1 MSKETDLKVQFH
13 RSGQGEPFVLLHCLG
28 VDRALWAHAGL
39 NLLQG
44 FEQLAYD
51 FPGHGSAPV
60 PSSGYSIEDL
70 AQALHRA
77 VQAEGISQV
86 SLCGISLGG
95 LAAQCLAADH
105 PELVSKL
112 VLVDTTP
119 RYTDEMRTVWHNRA
133 GIARRDGVAA
143 MIPHLLEVWFTPD
156 YTAAEPPA
164 VQYVKSCFR
173 SASGEGYALAC
184 EALAGADL
192 IAGLSRIQART
203 LIVCGDGDLP
213 SFIEAANKM
222 HAEIKNSEMLWL
234 APARHASILEQP
246 KAFATGLAAFLAS

>member
-1 MSKETDLKVQFH
+1 MSKETDLKIQLH
-13 RSGQGEPFVLLHCLG
+13 RSGQGEPLMLLHCLG

-39 NLLQG
+39 GQLQG

-51 FPGHGSAPV
+51 FPGHGSAPL
-60 PSSGYSIEDL
+60 PGNGYSIEEL
-70 AQALHRA
+70 TKALHRA
-77 VQAEGISQV
+77 LQAEGIGQV
-86 SLCGISLGG
+86 GLCGISLGG
-95 LAAQCLAADH
+95 LVAQCFAADH

-119 RYTDEMRTVWHNRA
+119 RYTDEMRTVWHTRA
-133 GIARRDGVAA
+133 GIARRDGVTA

-156 YTAAEPPA
+156 CAAAEPPA

-192 IAGLSRIQART
+192 TARLSRIQAPT
-203 LIVCGDGDLP
+203 LIVCGDDDLP
-213 SFIEAANKM
+213 SFIEAAHKI

-234 APARHASILEQP
+234 APARHASILEHP
-246 KAFATGLAAFLAS
+246 KAFAKGLAAFLAS